1 MWELIYNKII
11 NFFHVEWFDIEM
23 PIASIIKE
31 IVHII
36 SYIWNY
42 KIFTTSAKED
52 VMVYNV
58 IISIVLLFVGFKLA
72 KRLSIAIRRKLSK
85 TLDTSTAYSLGK
97 VSYYIMIV
105 LVLIFILDI
114 ANVPVTVFAVIGTT
128 FALGFGLGAQH
139 IVGNFFSGLM
149 IMAENSIRIGD
160 IIEVKDKI
168 GEVVD
173 LGTRCITIRTRDN
186 IEMIIPNSNLIQ
198 EVIINHSN
206 HNYKLRHSLFFKIES
221 SIKISKIDKL
231 ILDILNNYPAIQT
244 DPVPRILYKSICKK
258 YYEIEVEFYFDAV
271 VYGKHQYITD
281 GINRALSEVLKE
293 YNVGA

>member
-1 MWELIYNKII
+1 MWEVIYNKVI
-11 NFFHVEWFDIEM
+11 NFFHVDWFDGNM
-23 PIASIIKE
+23 PIVSIIKE
-31 IVHII
+31 IIHII
-36 SYIWNY
+36 KDIWNY

-58 IISIVLLFVGFKLA
+58 IIGIVLLFVGFKLS
-72 KRLSIAIRRKLSK
+72 KRLSVAIRQKLSK
-85 TLDTSTAYSLGK
+85 TLDTSTAYSLGR
-97 VSYYIMIV
+97 VSYYIMIM

-168 GEVVD
+168 GEVID
-173 LGTRCITIRTRDN
+173 LGTRCITIRTNDD
-186 IEMIIPNSNLIQ
+186 IEMIVPNSSLIQ
-198 EVIINHSN
+198 EVVINHSN
-206 HNYKLRHSLFFKIES
+206 HNDNLRHSLSFKIES
-221 SIKISKIDKL
+221 SIEISKIDKL
-231 ILDILNNYPAIQT
+231 ILDILSDYPDIQKY
-244 DPVPRILYKSICKK
+244 PMPRVLYKSICKK

-271 VYGKHQYITD
+271 VYGKYMYITD
-281 GINRALSEVLKE
+281 GVNRALVEVLRK
-293 YNVGA
+293 YNVS